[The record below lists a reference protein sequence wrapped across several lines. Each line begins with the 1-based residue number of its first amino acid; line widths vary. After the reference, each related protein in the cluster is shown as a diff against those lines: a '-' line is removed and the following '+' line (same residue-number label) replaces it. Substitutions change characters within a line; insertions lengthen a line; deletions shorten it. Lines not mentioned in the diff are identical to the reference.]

1 MKEGRGVE
9 TRSPQK
15 GVRTFV
21 RPEVQRGPAKSGNAQ
36 LNIPQRADTEPVR
49 SPVHGRINQYTA
61 GVKEKNG
68 KRKRER
74 ERAVQQLT
82 SAETSCPLQ
91 YEARTTPFNGDPFYK
106 ARQVWKTAAP

>member
-1 MKEGRGVE
+1 VWKLVAR
-9 TRSPQK
+9 K

-74 ERAVQQLT
+74 EKKKQKRSWIEISLG
-82 SAETSCPLQ
+82 E
-91 YEARTTPFNGDPFYK
+91 RGDGASTNSRRGHMRLDRKRPS
-106 ARQVWKTAAP
+106 RP

>member
-1 MKEGRGVE
+1 VWKLVAR
-9 TRSPQK
+9 K

-74 ERAVQQLT
+74 EKKRSWIEISLG
-82 SAETSCPLQ
+82 E
-91 YEARTTPFNGDPFYK
+91 RGDGASTNSRRGHMRLDRKRPS
-106 ARQVWKTAAP
+106 RP